1 MSQQIMAIDAD
12 RLDLICW
19 RHYGNL
25 DGRIVEQVLEANPGI
40 SLTTELFAGQLVS
53 LPIINAAKELERS
66 LW

>member
-1 MSQQIMAIDAD
+1 MSRQIMAIDGD

-19 RHYGNL
+19 KHYGSL
-25 DGRIVEQVLEANPGI
+25 DGRIVEQVLEANLGI

-53 LPIINAAKELERS
+53 LPIIDTSKVLERS